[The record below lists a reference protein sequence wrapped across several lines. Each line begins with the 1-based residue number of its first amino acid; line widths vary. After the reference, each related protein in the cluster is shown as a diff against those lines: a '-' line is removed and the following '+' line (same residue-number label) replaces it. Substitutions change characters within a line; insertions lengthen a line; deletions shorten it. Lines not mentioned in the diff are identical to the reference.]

1 MENHMG
7 AVVLESDAE
16 VVYVEYDNP
25 FQLPP
30 PPSDEW
36 TRFVCISDTHSHT
49 FDVPWG
55 DVLIHSGDLT
65 NTGTLKDF
73 KKTMEW
79 IGSLPHRTKIIIA
92 GNHDLTLDRHD
103 DWYEKNYKGWHT
115 KPENLEP
122 ILELLK
128 GLTAR
133 NAGVVYLQNESHT
146 FQAKEGRRT
155 WSVYGSPWSPEFC
168 DWAFNYDR
176 RDGKHLVS
184 QFPKTD
190 ILLTHGPPLGIFDL
204 TTGCTRVGCRD
215 LTNRLPYLRPRIHL
229 FGHIHEGHGAYVH
242 EWYAGSTETPEVQ
255 VENELDGD
263 YIDDADDYMD
273 DSVNLP
279 EPYSLSE
286 GGDRTVFV
294 NAANWPMGRHAWGPN
309 GRSPFGGPGFRPI
322 VVDLKD

>member
-1 MENHMG
+1 MENHLG
-7 AVVLESDAE
+7 AVVLESDTE
-16 VVYVEYDNP
+16 VVYVEYDSP

-65 NTGTLKDF
+65 NTGTLKEF
-73 KKTMEW
+73 EKTMEW
-79 IGSLPHRTKIIIA
+79 IRSLPHRTKVIIA

-103 DWYEKNYKGWHT
+103 DWYERNYQGWHM
-115 KPENLEP
+115 KPENLKP
-122 ILELLK
+122 IFELLK
-128 GLTAR
+128 GPKATE
-133 NAGVVYLQNESHT
+133 AGIFYLQDESHI
-146 FQAKEGRRT
+146 FQAKDGGRA

-176 RDGKHLVS
+176 RDGKRLIS

-190 ILLTHGPPLGIFDL
+190 ILQALTHGPPLGIFDL
-204 TTGCTRVGCRD
+204 TSSCIRAGCRD

-242 EWYAGSTETPEVQ
+242 EWSSGSTETP
-255 VENELDGD
+255 D
-263 YIDDADDYMD
+263 
-273 DSVNLP
+273 
-279 EPYSLSE
+279 

-294 NAANWPMGRHAWGPN
+294 NAANWPMGRHSWGPK
-309 GRSPFGGPGFRPI
+309 GRTPFGGPGFRPI